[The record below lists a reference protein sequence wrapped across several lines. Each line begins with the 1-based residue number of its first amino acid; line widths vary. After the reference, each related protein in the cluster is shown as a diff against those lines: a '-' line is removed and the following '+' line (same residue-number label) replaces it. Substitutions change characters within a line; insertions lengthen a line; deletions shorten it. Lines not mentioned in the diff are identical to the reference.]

1 MLQNHSPKAPIK
13 TGSQFFKSDSNMKVE
28 LKIYRHCIAFAKL
41 GKKQKESLVVC
52 A

>member
-1 MLQNHSPKAPIK
+1 MLQNHSPEAHIK

-28 LKIYRHCIAFAKL
+28 LKIYRHCIAFAMM
-41 GKKQKESLVVC
+41 GKKQESLVVC